1 MDRIRTHKHLSQR
14 TKRMDRNMI
23 YTYLDGHVYA
33 SIKSTGEM
41 IWDEDIAPHMGNLIL
56 CNLPNFDNFVTDD
69 KGITGYLTIDM
80 PLSQWMTV
88 VDYTNINDFTPKED
102 DYFQYFLGLEKR
114 VIGNRQLR
122 RSSIFLRIAL
132 YLTHVNPAKQKP
144 KLELVKQN

>member
-1 MDRIRTHKHLSQR
+1 MDN
-14 TKRMDRNMI
+14 NMI

-56 CNLPNFDNFVTDD
+56 TNLPNFDNHVTDD
-69 KGITGYLTIDM
+69 KGVTGYLTIDM

-132 YLTHVNPAKQKP
+132 YLTHVNPEKKKP
-144 KLELVKQN
+144 KLALVKGN